1 MPFTHLIA
9 HRIERGSPSSP
20 SNVTLRSDEIPLDG
34 RSEEF
39 ARELK
44 QAYIKKLG
52 KIFGRF
58 TDDIGSCP
66 LPAWLT
72 QHLEE
77 KSTFASFSQQF
88 VKHFVSALDNSEEV
102 ASGYLVFAY
111 EKLEGTDT
119 LFLFWLMSSTAQQFD
134 NDFDLSLVSFL
145 DVNGITLAARLN
157 IAEWQSGDSN
167 SYLGFLPWRGEKDFS
182 DVLLNAIGFT
192 DKRDCKAETE
202 AFLEVVD
209 AYTSN
214 EPEEKAP
221 ETRAKVVEY
230 CLEQDKLGKPVEI
243 KELSAFVDE
252 DDHKRFAAFVT
263 KEKPEFKQPLIPDKA
278 QLRNYIRIS
287 GRNELMSMSFASN
300 CLGETVVY
308 DPDNDSL
315 TIKNIPSALKSRLL
329 KHLQKP

>member
-9 HRIERGSPSSP
+9 HRVERPSPSSAT
-20 SNVTLRSDEIPLDG
+20 NVTLRQQEIPLDG

-58 TDDIGSCP
+58 TDDIGSAP
-66 LPAWLT
+66 LPAWIGDF
-72 QHLEE
+72 LEE
-77 KSTFASFSQQF
+77 KSGFASFSQQF
-88 VKHFVSALDNSEEV
+88 VKHFVNQLDNSEEV
-102 ASGYLVFAY
+102 ATGYLVMAY

-119 LFLFWLMSSTAQQFD
+119 LYLFWLMSATAQQFD
-134 NDFDLSLVSFL
+134 SDFDLGLVSYL

-157 IAEWQSGDSN
+157 IAEWQSQDSS
-167 SYLGFLPWRGEKDFS
+167 SYLAFLPWRGEKDFS
-182 DVLLNAIGFT
+182 DILLNAVGFT

-202 AFLEVVD
+202 AFLEAVD
-209 AYTSN
+209 AYTAN

-243 KELSAFVDE
+243 QELSAFVDE
-252 DDHKRFAAFVT
+252 DDSKRFAAFVT
-263 KEKPEFKQPLIPDKA
+263 KEKPEFKKPLIPDKT
-278 QLRNYIRIS
+278 QLRNRIYT
-287 GRNELMSMSFASN
+287 G
-300 CLGETVVY
+300 
-308 DPDNDSL
+308 
-315 TIKNIPSALKSRLL
+315 IALVTTY
-329 KHLQKP
+329 